1 MIRTKKMNQ
10 SKVVNNPKVDK
21 TINTGMAYLLWC
33 SSFLSICGLHRFY
46 SGKYFTGAI
55 WLATF
60 GLFGVGQFFDLF
72 FIPGMVEE
80 KNLKILKKQLDSG
93 DIFNYLP
100 QERIERILEK
110 KSPKS
115 DTQII
120 LELAKKHPEG
130 ISIAD
135 CIIATNKTSSEMK
148 ELLKSLYKEG
158 VVEIENHPETGA
170 VTYKVF

>member
-1 MIRTKKMNQ
+1 
-10 SKVVNNPKVDK
+10 
-21 TINTGMAYLLWC
+21 
-33 SSFLSICGLHRFY
+33 
-46 SGKYFTGAI
+46 
-55 WLATF
+55 
-60 GLFGVGQFFDLF
+60 
-72 FIPGMVEE
+72 MVEE

-148 ELLKSLYKEG
+148 VLLED
-158 VVEIENHPETGA
+158 VRTNHQKHRCFQ
-170 VTYKVF
+170 YVFLCPPQFC